1 MDFGLTKANEVM
13 ILSLIRSG
21 RIPHTVIIEGGGAE
35 ERAGAATLLA
45 AGAIC
50 KEAERPCLSCTACR
64 KVLAGSHP
72 DLFLPKPSENLKT
85 GILSLKELRDKYLS
99 GISVKPNEADIKVY
113 IFSEADKLLREDA
126 QNALLKTIE
135 EPPQRLL
142 FIFTTESAKRL
153 LLTVRSRARI
163 LTLSNRELTDE
174 ESTEAARSLIAG
186 IVSLYEY
193 DLLQALFRLDDKEK
207 LTAALTVLT
216 EKLRAALGFYSGI
229 RTEDEDV
236 KRLTRKLDR
245 GRVIALIE
253 VTGDTLGKLKTNVN
267 MQLLTTWLCSQYRR
281 LTWQK

>member
-1 MDFGLTKANEVM
+1 M

-45 AGAIC
+45 TGAIC

-72 DLFLPKPSENLKT
+72 DLILPKPSENLKT

-163 LTLSNRELTDE
+163 LTLSNKELTDE